1 MVAMRAQP
9 LRHRRVSKPNLAL
22 AKTRAPPEDAIFI
35 PGIAADGAL
44 FPIEKMEAHRTGAFH
59 LAVSVFVMA
68 GDSLLVQRRAHSKYH
83 CGGLWANTCCSH
95 PAWGETP
102 AASAARRLA
111 QELGVTLPLRACN
124 IVDYAADVTNG
135 LRECE
140 RVHVFLGKVKAP
152 RLPVT
157 LDPTEVSE
165 VRWMTVTDLQRDIR
179 VRPEI
184 YAPWFQIYLAR
195 WRELGL
201 H

>member
-1 MVAMRAQP
+1 MRSQP
-9 LRHRRVSKPNLAL
+9 LSYRSVSKLNLAI
-22 AKTRAPPEDAIFI
+22 AKARAPREDAIFI

-44 FPIEKMEAHRTGAFH
+44 FPIEKMEAHRMGALH

-68 GDSLLVQRRAHSKYH
+68 GDSLLIQRRALSKYH

-102 AASAARRLA
+102 EASAERRLG
-111 QELGVTLPLRACN
+111 QELGVKVPLRACN
-124 IVDYAADVTNG
+124 IVEYSADVTNG

-140 RVHVFLGKVKAP
+140 RVHVFHGEVETP
-152 RLPVT
+152 WLPVT
-157 LDPTEVSE
+157 LNPEEVSE
-165 VRWMTVTDLQRDIR
+165 VRWMTVAEIQRDLR
-179 VRPEI
+179 VRAEV

-201 H
+201 Y